1 MQVFFAVLVSV
12 AVGFVVQARAQSVD
26 AVSMTC
32 ADLMSLDKQTRGDM
46 LGGADGQ
53 TSGASG
59 MDAQQIEALE
69 TELQGYCTEYPQ
81 ASASLALAKIT
92 SE

>member
-1 MQVFFAVLVSV
+1 MQVFFIALVSAAV
-12 AVGFVVQARAQSVD
+12 AFVVPARAQSVD

-32 ADLMSLDKQTRGDM
+32 ADLMSLDKQARNDM

-81 ASASLALAKIT
+81 ASASLALTKIT